1 MTDDVSTLV
10 ERYLAERQRL
20 GFELRHTGYCLR
32 SLARYVQCVNH
43 LGPLTLDVLAH
54 WAAQGRSSMPASS
67 HMARRMRHLR
77 PFARWL
83 LQFDPNTEVPDETV
97 CGHRPVR
104 GTPHI
109 YSEQEIENLLAAARR
124 LGPPTSIRGLLY
136 ETLFG
141 LLASTGLRISEAL
154 ALRLVDVDLQQGVLT
169 IRRTK
174 FGKSRSVPLHP
185 RTTQAMCRYRAGRDL
200 TGAASGECDHMF
212 IGLRA
217 DILGKPLAAHQVGL
231 VFAGL
236 RRELGWVNRG
246 THHSARVHDLRHTFV
261 VRRVLL
267 WQQQGVDVD
276 QAMLSL
282 STYIGHAG
290 VADTYWYLQ
299 AVPELLAVAAQ
310 RFETCMPE
318 FRDA

>member
-1 MTDDVSTLV
+1 MTHDLVAFV

-20 GFELRHTGYCLR
+20 GFELRNSGYYLR
-32 SLARYVQCVNH
+32 SLALHAQRSNH
-43 LGPLTLDVLAH
+43 VGPLTLEIMTQ
-54 WAAQGRSSMPASS
+54 WARQGLTSMPAAL
-67 HMARRMRHLR
+67 HMSRRMGHLR

-83 LQFDPNTEVPDETV
+83 LQFEPKTEVPDEV
-97 CGHRPVR
+97 ACGRRPVR

-109 YSEQEIENLLAAARR
+109 YSEQEIERLLAAARR

-154 ALRLVDVDLQQGVLT
+154 ALRLADVDLQQGLLT

-174 FGKSRSVPLHP
+174 FGKSRAVPLHP
-185 RTTQAMCRYRAGRDL
+185 STTEALRRYRACRDL
-200 TGAASGECDHMF
+200 TGASQGDDQHLF
-212 IGLRA
+212 IGLRV
-217 DILGKPLAAHQVGL
+217 DILGTPLAGHQARL

-246 THHSARVHDLRHTFV
+246 THHAARIHDLRHTFV
-261 VRRVLL
+261 VRRVLM

-282 STYIGHAG
+282 STYLGHAS

-299 AVPELLAVAAQ
+299 AVPDLMAVAAQ
-310 RFETCMPE
+310 RFDACMPE
-318 FRDA
+318 VCDA